1 MAPLSLS
8 NLKYKYAIYIVFF
21 REIIYLKNNRVH
33 VINLEEYNSIGTHR
47 IAFCVN
53 GDNVTYF
60 DNFGVVH
67 IPVEMKNFIENQKYH
82 NKYL

>member
-1 MAPLSLS
+1 MAPHSLT

-33 VINLEEYNSIGTHR
+33 VINLEEYNSIGTHW
-47 IAFCVN
+47 ITLYVN

-60 DNFGVVH
+60 GNFGVGQ